1 MTQPETE
8 SNLAQSKL
16 WNARAGEMWVEQRDM
31 LDRLFQPIEAVL
43 ADAAQAQ
50 GAREV
55 LDIGCGAGA
64 TTLAVARRLGRGGRC
79 TGADLSIPLIEAA
92 RQRAEAEDVEN
103 AQFIV
108 ADAQD
113 HAFEPSRFDA
123 LISRFGVMF
132 FSDPVLAFA
141 NLKRASQTGAGLT
154 AVAWRGAEENPFMT
168 AAARAAAPLA
178 PELFPPRDPAAPGQF
193 AFADPDRV
201 RGILTES
208 GWREVNIRPLDVA
221 CTLSE
226 DDLATY
232 VTRMGPVGLLL
243 PELDEERRGEF
254 IEAVRQAFD
263 IYVSSGVARFTAAC
277 WIVQASN

>member
-43 ADAAQAQ
+43 ADAAQAR

-92 RQRAEAEDVEN
+92 RQRAEAEGVEN
-103 AQFIV
+103 AQFVV

-113 HAFEPSRFDA
+113 HAFEASRFDA

-132 FSDPVLAFA
+132 FGDPVLAFA
-141 NLKRASQTGAGLT
+141 NLRRASQTGAGLT
-154 AVAWRGAEENPFMT
+154 AVVWRGAEENPFMT
-168 AAARAAAPLA
+168 AAGRAATPLA
-178 PELFPPRDPAAPGQF
+178 PELFPPRDPTAPGQF

-201 RGILTES
+201 RGILVKS
-208 GWREVNIRPLDVA
+208 GWRDVDIRPLDVA

-263 IYVSSGVARFTAAC
+263 IYVSSGVAKFTAAC